1 MWLSKM
7 SDLLLSLILEVVF
20 LVFCVITMVII
31 LRTYLDIR
39 ESIYLGLMLFFAAML
54 FNSIFR
60 ITHLFFIELDLV
72 IGAKLSLSNIIALL
86 IFTIQLRFFFY
97 LKKLKKLYW
106 LPLVASFYIG
116 FGLFLNDSLILF
128 ISYAVIIGFIIPV
141 ILLREGR
148 KTRNGLAF
156 GLGLFFLIYGLGKML
171 QIPIVPDFVSE
182 ILRIVGIIVST
193 LAVLEFFDK
202 YLFHDRE
209 EKERIQSAWIS
220 KLTAKK

>member
-1 MWLSKM
+1 M
-7 SDLLLSLILEVVF
+7 SDF
-20 LVFCVITMVII
+20 LVSLTLEIIFLIFCVITIIII
-31 LRTYLDIR
+31 LRTYFENR
-39 ESIYLGLMLFFAAML
+39 ESVYIGLIAFFAAML

-60 ITHLFFIELDLV
+60 VTNLFNITLDIVL
-72 IGAKLSLSNIIALL
+72 GARLSFSNIIALVIFDIQL
-86 IFTIQLRFFFY
+86 IFFLY
-97 LKKLKKLYW
+97 LKKLKKFYY
-106 LPLVASFYIG
+106 LPIVASFYLG
-116 FGLFLNDSLILF
+116 FGLYVNETLIFF
-128 ISYAVIIGFIIPV
+128 ISFAVVIGFVIPV

-171 QIPIVPDFVSE
+171 QVPIVPE
-182 ILRIVGIIVST
+182 ILRILGIIVST

>member
-1 MWLSKM
+1 M
-7 SDLLLSLILEVVF
+7 SDF
-20 LVFCVITMVII
+20 LVSLTLEIIFLIFCVITIIII
-31 LRTYLDIR
+31 LRTYFENR
-39 ESIYLGLMLFFAAML
+39 ESVYIGLIAFFAAML

-60 ITHLFFIELDLV
+60 VTNRFNITLDIPL
-72 IGAKLSLSNIIALL
+72 GAGLSFSNIIALVIFDIQL
-86 IFTIQLRFFFY
+86 IFFLY
-97 LKKLKKLYW
+97 LKKLKNFYY
-106 LPLVASFYIG
+106 LPIVASFYLG
-116 FGLFLNDSLILF
+116 FGLYVNETLIFF
-128 ISYAVIIGFIIPV
+128 ISYAVVIGFVIPV

-171 QIPIVPDFVSE
+171 QIPIVPDFVPE

-202 YLFHDRE
+202 YLFHDKE

>member
-1 MWLSKM
+1 M
-7 SDLLLSLILEVVF
+7 SDLLLALILEVVF
-20 LVFCVITMVII
+20 LIFCVITMVII
-31 LRTYLDIR
+31 LRTYLDIK

-60 ITHLFFIELDLV
+60 LTKLFFITLDLR
-72 IGAKLSLSNIIALL
+72 IGAGLSLSNLIALL

-97 LKKLKKLYW
+97 LKKLKKFYW
-106 LPLVASFYIG
+106 LPLIASFYIG
-116 FGLFLNDSLILF
+116 FGLIVNDSLIFF
-128 ISYAVIIGFIIPV
+128 ISYAVVIGFIIPV

-156 GLGLFFLIYGLGKML
+156 GLGLFFLIYGLSKML
-171 QIPIVPDFVSE
+171 QIPIVPE
-182 ILRIVGIIVST
+182 ILRIAGIIVST

-202 YLFHDRE
+202 HLFQDKE
-209 EKERIQSAWIS
+209 EKEKIQSAWIS

>member
-1 MWLSKM
+1 M
-7 SDLLLSLILEVVF
+7 SDIWLSLILEIVF
-20 LVFCVITMVII
+20 LIFCVLTILII
-31 LRTYLDIR
+31 LRTYLEIK
-39 ESIYLGLMLFFAAML
+39 ESVYLALMVFFAAML

-60 ITHLFFIELDLV
+60 LANLFFFNLDLV
-72 IGAKLSLSNIIALL
+72 LGIRLSLSNIIALL
-86 IFTIQLRFFFY
+86 IFSIQLRFFFY

-116 FGLFLNDSLILF
+116 FGLFINDSLILF

-171 QIPIVPDFVSE
+171 QVPIVPE
-182 ILRIVGIIVST
+182 ILRIIGIIIST

-202 YLFHDRE
+202 HLFQDKE

-220 KLTAKK
+220 KLTSK

>member
-1 MWLSKM
+1 M
-7 SDLLLSLILEVVF
+7 SDIVIFLILEVVF
-20 LVFCVITMVII
+20 LIFCVITILII
-31 LRTYLDIR
+31 LKTYFEIR
-39 ESIYLGLMLFFAAML
+39 ESIYLGLMVFFVAML

-60 ITHLFFIELDLV
+60 ITNLFFIELDLV

-86 IFTIQLRFFFY
+86 IFTIQLRFFLY
-97 LKKLKKLYW
+97 IKKLKKLYW
-106 LPLVASFYIG
+106 LPLIASFYIG
-116 FGLFLNDSLILF
+116 FGLFVNDSLVFF
-128 ISYAVIIGFIIPV
+128 ISYAVVIGFVIPV

-171 QIPIVPDFVSE
+171 QVPFIPE
-182 ILRIVGIIVST
+182 ILRIIGIIVST

-202 YLFHDRE
+202 YIFHDKE

>member
-1 MWLSKM
+1 M
-7 SDLLLSLILEVVF
+7 SDIVIFLILEVVF
-20 LVFCVITMVII
+20 LIFCVITILII
-31 LRTYLDIR
+31 LKTYFEIR

-60 ITHLFFIELDLV
+60 ITNLFFIELDLV

-86 IFTIQLRFFFY
+86 IFTIQLRFFLY
-97 LKKLKKLYW
+97 IKKLKKLYW
-106 LPLVASFYIG
+106 LPLIASFYIG
-116 FGLFLNDSLILF
+116 FGLFVNDSLVFF
-128 ISYAVIIGFIIPV
+128 ISYAVVIGFVIPI

-171 QIPIVPDFVSE
+171 QVPFIPE
-182 ILRIVGIIVST
+182 ILRIIGIIVST

-202 YLFHDRE
+202 YIFHDKE

-220 KLTAKK
+220 KLTDKK

>member
-1 MWLSKM
+1 M
-7 SDLLLSLILEVVF
+7 SDLLLSLVLEIIF
-20 LVFCVITMVII
+20 LIFCVTTILII
-31 LRTYLDIR
+31 IRTFLEER
-39 ESIYLGLMLFFAAML
+39 ERIYVGLIIFFAAML

-60 ITHLFFIELDLV
+60 ITNLFNLTLDIVLRTRLSFSNMIALV
-72 IGAKLSLSNIIALL
+72 IFDIQL
-86 IFTIQLRFFFY
+86 IFFLY
-97 LKKLKKLYW
+97 LKKLKKLYY
-106 LPLVASFYIG
+106 LPIVASFYIG
-116 FGLFLNDSLILF
+116 FGLYANDSLIFF
-128 ISYAVIIGFIIPV
+128 ISYAVVIGFIIPI

-171 QIPIVPDFVSE
+171 QIPIVPE

-202 YLFHDRE
+202 YLLHDKE

>member
-1 MWLSKM
+1 M
-7 SDLLLSLILEVVF
+7 SDF
-20 LVFCVITMVII
+20 LVSLTLEIIFLIFCVITIIII
-31 LRTYLDIR
+31 LRTYFENR
-39 ESIYLGLMLFFAAML
+39 ESVYIGLIAFFAAML

-60 ITHLFFIELDLV
+60 VTNLFNITLDLV
-72 IGAKLSLSNIIALL
+72 FGARLSFSNIIALVIFDIQL
-86 IFTIQLRFFFY
+86 IFFLY
-97 LKKLKKLYW
+97 LKKLKKFYY
-106 LPLVASFYIG
+106 LPIVASFYLG
-116 FGLFLNDSLILF
+116 FGLYIDETLIFF
-128 ISYAVIIGFIIPV
+128 ISYAVVIGFIIPV
-141 ILLREGR
+141 ILIREGR

-171 QIPIVPDFVSE
+171 QVPIVPE

-202 YLFHDRE
+202 YLFHDKE

>member
-1 MWLSKM
+1 M
-7 SDLLLSLILEVVF
+7 SDLLFPLILEIVF
-20 LVFCVITMVII
+20 LIFCVITILIV
-31 LRTYLDIR
+31 LRTYLEIK
-39 ESIYLGLMLFFAAML
+39 ESIYLGLIVFFAAML

-60 ITHLFFIELDLV
+60 LTNLFFIDIDLV
-72 IGAKLSLSNIIALL
+72 LGIRLSLSNIIALL
-86 IFTIQLRFFFY
+86 IFSIQLRFFFY

-171 QIPIVPDFVSE
+171 QVPLVPE
-182 ILRIVGIIVST
+182 ILRIIGIIVST

-202 YLFHDRE
+202 YLFHDKE

>member
-1 MWLSKM
+1 M
-7 SDLLLSLILEVVF
+7 SDFLLSLILEIVF
-20 LVFCVITMVII
+20 LIFCVITIAII
-31 LRTYLDIR
+31 LRTYLDLR
-39 ESIYLGLMLFFAAML
+39 ESIYLGLILFFAAML
-54 FNSIFR
+54 FISIFR
-60 ITHLFFIELDLV
+60 ITNLFFITLDLV
-72 IGAKLSLSNIIALL
+72 IGARLSISNILAL
-86 IFTIQLRFFFY
+86 IVFSIQLRFFFY

-116 FGLFLNDSLILF
+116 FGLIVSDSLIFF
-128 ISYAVIIGFIIPV
+128 ISYAVVIGFFIPV

-156 GLGLFFLIYGLGKML
+156 GLGLFFIIYGLGQML
-171 QIPIVPDFVSE
+171 QIPFVPE

-202 YLFHDRE
+202 HLFHDKE
-209 EKERIQSAWIS
+209 EKEKIQSAWIS

>member
-1 MWLSKM
+1 LSKM
-7 SDLLLSLILEVVF
+7 SDIVIFLILEVVF
-20 LVFCVITMVII
+20 LIFCVITILII
-31 LRTYLDIR
+31 LKTYFEIR
-39 ESIYLGLMLFFAAML
+39 ESIYLGLMVFFVAML

-60 ITHLFFIELDLV
+60 ITNLFFIELDLV

-86 IFTIQLRFFFY
+86 IFTIQLRFFLY
-97 LKKLKKLYW
+97 IKKLKKLYW
-106 LPLVASFYIG
+106 LPLIASFYIG
-116 FGLFLNDSLILF
+116 FGLFVNDSLVFF
-128 ISYAVIIGFIIPV
+128 ISYAVVIGFVIPV

-171 QIPIVPDFVSE
+171 QVPFIPE
-182 ILRIVGIIVST
+182 ILRIIGIIVST

-202 YLFHDRE
+202 YIFHDKE

>member
-1 MWLSKM
+1 MSKM
-7 SDLLLSLILEVVF
+7 SDIVIFLILEVVF
-20 LVFCVITMVII
+20 LIFCVITILII
-31 LRTYLDIR
+31 LKTYFEIR
-39 ESIYLGLMLFFAAML
+39 ESIYLGLMVFFVAML

-60 ITHLFFIELDLV
+60 ITNLFFIELDLV

-86 IFTIQLRFFFY
+86 IFTIQLRFFLY
-97 LKKLKKLYW
+97 IKKLKKLYW
-106 LPLVASFYIG
+106 LPLIASFYIG
-116 FGLFLNDSLILF
+116 FGLFVNDSLVFF
-128 ISYAVIIGFIIPV
+128 ISYAVVIGFVIPV

-171 QIPIVPDFVSE
+171 QVPFIPE
-182 ILRIVGIIVST
+182 ILRIIGIIVST

-202 YLFHDRE
+202 YIFHDKE